1 MSSLLTQS
9 KLNYTNKNNKTIFTS
24 FQSKQLQQKIKEIQI
39 KLEHIHDVNELGKLK
54 NKLTMQH

>member
-9 KLNYTNKNNKTIFTS
+9 KINYTNKNNKTIFTS
-24 FQSKQLQQKIKEIQI
+24 FQSKQSQQRIKEIQI
-39 KLEHIHDVNELGKLK
+39 KLEHIHDVNELSKLK